1 MAGVALMPLII
12 CCGSGGRAISCLLQI
27 PKGSE
32 LNGRALGEISSL
44 ISSSDGFAMIRA
56 STNGKS
62 DIDVAFAA
70 KTSLSKE
77 RPAGSV

>member
-1 MAGVALMPLII
+1 
-12 CCGSGGRAISCLLQI
+12 
-27 PKGSE
+27 
-32 LNGRALGEISSL
+32 L